1 MELAVYWLQLAAAA
15 GIILFAAQYMARS
28 ADIIAEKTGLGRSFV
43 GVVMLATATSL
54 PELGTGVTSIVWVGE
69 VNLAA
74 GDAFGSNLFNLLIIG
89 LLDLYW
95 RRGPI
100 LASVSSTSA
109 MVGTLGILVIS
120 VGMGGMLISHLTE
133 ITSAW
138 YISPISVIMFG
149 VFLTAMYII
158 YKAEQ
163 NGDAPEPAGAS
174 NGKETV
180 AVHATAQRADYAS
193 GRGAFPPH
201 APPARSGGVARAS
214 AHGHSANYEDESLK
228 RAFGIYLITAAAVVA
243 AAVWLAHTGE
253 GIAELMNWDASFVGT
268 QFLALSTSL
277 PELAAS
283 IAALRLGAPDL
294 AITNVLGS
302 NLFNM
307 GFVLFLDDIAYV
319 EGSLWH
325 GISDIHMLTA
335 IIAIVMTTIVIV
347 SVMVHRQRIRPFG
360 QSERYGR
367 FATVEGSSMI
377 LLYAVASFLVYTL
390 S

>member
-1 MELAVYWLQLAAAA
+1 MELASLLLASTCRGG

-100 LASVSSTSA
+100 LDSVSSTSA

-133 ITSAW
+133 VTSAW

-163 NGDAPEPAGAS
+163 NGDESQTAS
-174 NGKETV
+174 
-180 AVHATAQRADYAS
+180 ASLLHAQRQRQRRRQGGGLRFRTRRFPAQRASRAQRR
-193 GRGAFPPH
+193 RG
-201 APPARSGGVARAS
+201 S
-214 AHGHSANYEDESLK
+214 
-228 RAFGIYLITAAAVVA
+228 
-243 AAVWLAHTGE
+243 
-253 GIAELMNWDASFVGT
+253 
-268 QFLALSTSL
+268 
-277 PELAAS
+277 
-283 IAALRLGAPDL
+283 RLGARTL
-294 AITNVLGS
+294 
-302 NLFNM
+302 
-307 GFVLFLDDIAYV
+307 
-319 EGSLWH
+319 
-325 GISDIHMLTA
+325 
-335 IIAIVMTTIVIV
+335 
-347 SVMVHRQRIRPFG
+347 RQ
-360 QSERYGR
+360 
-367 FATVEGSSMI
+367 
-377 LLYAVASFLVYTL
+377 L
-390 S
+390 